1 MRLVNVKEMNS
12 KKLTE
17 RMLAIFGATMV
28 FFYIGLGI
36 FIIVSPQLTIEKP
49 LRMIFAVPLL
59 LYGVYRAF
67 NSYRKIRESFSEDS
81 EE

>member
-1 MRLVNVKEMNS
+1 VYNAQDMNS

-36 FIIVSPQLTIEKP
+36 FIIISPQLNIEKP
-49 LRMIFAVPLL
+49 MRYIFAVPLL
-59 LYGVYRAF
+59 LYGIYRAF
-67 NSYRKIRESFSEDS
+67 TSYQKIRDSFFDV
-81 EE
+81 EEE

>member
-1 MRLVNVKEMNS
+1 MNS

-36 FIIVSPQLTIEKP
+36 FIIVSPQLMIEKP
-49 LRMIFAVPLL
+49 IRIIFAVPLL

-67 NSYRKIRESFSEDS
+67 SSYRKIRESFFEDS
-81 EE
+81 GE

>member
-1 MRLVNVKEMNS
+1 VYNAKEMNS

-28 FFYIGLGI
+28 FFYFGLGI
-36 FIIVSPQLTIEKP
+36 FIIISPQLTIEKP
-49 LRMIFAVPLL
+49 IRVIFAVPLL
-59 LYGVYRAF
+59 LYGVYRAVI
-67 NSYRKIRESFSEDS
+67 SYQKIRESFFGES

>member
-1 MRLVNVKEMNS
+1 MNS

-17 RMLAIFGATMV
+17 RMLSIFGATMV

-36 FIIVSPQLTIEKP
+36 FIIISPMLNIDKA
-49 LRMIFAVPLL
+49 LRYIFAVPIL

-67 NSYRKIRESFSEDS
+67 SSYTKLRDSFSNDDE
-81 EE
+81 

>member
-1 MRLVNVKEMNS
+1 MRVVNVKEMNS

-28 FFYIGLGI
+28 FFYLGLGI
-36 FIIVSPQLTIEKP
+36 FIIVSPLLTIDKP
-49 LRMIFAVPLL
+49 LRLTFAVPLL

-67 NSYRKIRESFSEDS
+67 SSYRKIRESFFEDP